1 MFEKRD
7 NGVYV
12 TEHGVN
18 EVLDAL
24 IDAARFKKM
33 KVSNVDS
40 LNHVVELKSAMSF
53 FGMGEKLKA
62 YIDENE
68 EGLTTVAFGR
78 EGNSVLIDE
87 IMSMIIT
94 LLDNVQT
101 GGGW

>member
-18 EVLDAL
+18 EVLDAV

-33 KVSNVDS
+33 KVSKADS
-40 LNHVVELKSAMSF
+40 ANHVVEFKSAMSF

-68 EGLTTVAFGR
+68 EGLTTVMFGNDADSSLV
-78 EGNSVLIDE
+78 GE
-87 IMSMIIT
+87 IMSMVIT
-94 LLDNVQT
+94 LLDNSKS
-101 GGGW
+101 GGAW